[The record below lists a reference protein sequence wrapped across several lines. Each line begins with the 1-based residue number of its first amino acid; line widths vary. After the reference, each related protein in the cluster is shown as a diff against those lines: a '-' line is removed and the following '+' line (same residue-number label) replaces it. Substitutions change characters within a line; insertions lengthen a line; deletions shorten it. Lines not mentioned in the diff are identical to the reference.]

1 MLKNLQKE
9 LQSFGKYVV
18 QQSRSNL
25 TRQKHN
31 VSKDLYNSIHYDL
44 TEKNGNYDLAFIM
57 EEYGTFL
64 DKGVK
69 GADPS
74 LVDNDETGK
83 KGKQKGGNS
92 PYSFKLK
99 KPPMQPLAD
108 WAKKRNIRLRDE
120 KGKFKKGNYR
130 TIGFILQRSIF
141 AQGIKPSMFFTKPFL
156 VAFDRYPQLLT
167 KAFAQDIIDIL
178 KENNNGKN

>member
-25 TRQKHN
+25 TKQKHN
-31 VSKDLYNSIHYDL
+31 VTRDLYDSIHYDL

-57 EEYGTFL
+57 DEYGTFL

-69 GADPS
+69 GANPS
-74 LVDNDETGK
+74 LVKD
-83 KGKQKGGNS
+83 GKQKGRNS
-92 PYSFKLK
+92 PYSFRNKR
-99 KPPMQPLAD
+99 PPMQPLAD
-108 WAKKRNIRLRDE
+108 WAKKRNIRLRDKE
-120 KGKFKKGNYR
+120 GKFKKGNYR

-141 AQGIKPSMFFTKPFL
+141 AQGIKPSLFFTKPFL
-156 VAFDRYPQLLT
+156 VAFDRYPELLSE
-167 KAFAQDIIDIL
+167 AFAQDIIDIL
-178 KENNNGKN
+178 KDNNNGKN

>member
-1 MLKNLQKE
+1 MLKNLQTE

-25 TRQKHN
+25 TKQKHN
-31 VSKDLYNSIHYDL
+31 VRRDLYNSIHYDL

-57 EEYGTFL
+57 DEYGTFL

-69 GADPS
+69 GANPS
-74 LVDNDETGK
+74 LVKG
-83 KGKQKGGNS
+83 GKQKGGNS
-92 PYSFKLK
+92 PYSFRNKR
-99 KPPMQPLAD
+99 PPMQPIAD
-108 WAKKRNIRLRDE
+108 WAKKRNIRLRDKE
-120 KGKFKKGNYR
+120 GKFKKGNYR

-156 VAFDRYPQLLT
+156 AAFDRYPELLS

-178 KENNNGKN
+178 KDNNNE

>member
-1 MLKNLQKE
+1 MLKNLQTE

-25 TRQKHN
+25 TKQKHN
-31 VSKDLYNSIHYDL
+31 VTRDLYNSIHYDL

-57 EEYGTFL
+57 DEYGTFL

-74 LVDNDETGK
+74 LVKN
-83 KGKQKGGNS
+83 GKQKGGNS
-92 PYSFKLK
+92 PYSFKSK
-99 KPPMQPLAD
+99 RPPMQPLAD
-108 WAKKRNIRLRDE
+108 WAKKRNIRLRDKE
-120 KGKFKKGNYR
+120 GKFKKGNYR

-156 VAFDRYPQLLT
+156 AAFDRYPQLLT
-167 KAFAQDIIDIL
+167 KAFAQDITDIL
-178 KENNNGKN
+178 KDNNNE

>member
-1 MLKNLQKE
+1 MLKNLQTE
-9 LQSFGKYVV
+9 LQAFGKYVV

-25 TRQKHN
+25 TKQKHN

-57 EEYGTFL
+57 DEYGTFL

-69 GADPS
+69 GANPS
-74 LVDNDETGK
+74 LVKD
-83 KGKQKGGNS
+83 GKQKGGNS
-92 PYSFKLK
+92 PYSFKSK
-99 KPPMQPLAD
+99 RPPMQPLAD
-108 WAKKRNIRLRDE
+108 WAKKRNIRLRDKE
-120 KGKFKKGNYR
+120 GKFKKGNYR

-156 VAFDRYPQLLT
+156 AAFDRYPQLLT

-178 KENNNGKN
+178 KDNNNE

>member
-1 MLKNLQKE
+1 MLKNLQTE
-9 LQSFGKYVV
+9 LQAFGKYVV

-25 TRQKHN
+25 TKQKHN
-31 VSKDLYNSIHYDL
+31 VTKDLYNSIHYKLD
-44 TEKNGNYDLAFIM
+44 EKNGNFDLAFM
-57 EEYGTFL
+57 MDEYGTFL

-74 LVDNDETGK
+74 LVKN
-83 KGKQKGGNS
+83 GKQKGGNS
-92 PYSFKLK
+92 PYSFKSK
-99 KPPMQPLAD
+99 RPPMQLLAD
-108 WAKKRNIRLRDE
+108 WAKKRNIRLRDKE
-120 KGKFKKGNYR
+120 GKFKKGNYR

-156 VAFDRYPQLLT
+156 AAFDRYPQLLT

-178 KENNNGKN
+178 KDNNNE

>member
-1 MLKNLQKE
+1 MLKNLQTE

-31 VSKDLYNSIHYDL
+31 VSKDLYNSIYYDL
-44 TEKNGNYDLAFIM
+44 TEKNGNYDLSFIM
-57 EEYGTFL
+57 DEYGTFL

-69 GADPS
+69 GANPS
-74 LVDNDETGK
+74 LVKG
-83 KGKQKGGNS
+83 GKQKGGNS
-92 PYSFKLK
+92 PYSFKVK
-99 KPPMQPLAD
+99 RPPMQPLAD
-108 WAKKRNIRLRDE
+108 WAKKRNIRLRDKE
-120 KGKFKKGNYR
+120 GKFKKGNYR

-156 VAFDRYPQLLT
+156 VAFDRYPQLLS
-167 KAFAQDIIDIL
+167 KAFAQDIIDIF
-178 KENNNGKN
+178 KDNNNE

>member
-1 MLKNLQKE
+1 MLKNLQTE

-25 TRQKHN
+25 TKQKHN
-31 VSKDLYNSIHYDL
+31 VSKDLYNSIYYDL

-57 EEYGTFL
+57 DEYGTFL

-69 GADPS
+69 GANPS
-74 LVDNDETGK
+74 LVKG
-83 KGKQKGGNS
+83 GKQKGGNS
-92 PYSFKLK
+92 PYSFKSK
-99 KPPMQPLAD
+99 RPPMQPLAD
-108 WAKKRNIRLRDE
+108 WAKKRNIRLRDKE
-120 KGKFKKGNYR
+120 GKFKKGNYR

-156 VAFDRYPQLLT
+156 AAFDRYPELLS
-167 KAFAQDIIDIL
+167 KAFAQDITDIL
-178 KENNNGKN
+178 KDNNNE